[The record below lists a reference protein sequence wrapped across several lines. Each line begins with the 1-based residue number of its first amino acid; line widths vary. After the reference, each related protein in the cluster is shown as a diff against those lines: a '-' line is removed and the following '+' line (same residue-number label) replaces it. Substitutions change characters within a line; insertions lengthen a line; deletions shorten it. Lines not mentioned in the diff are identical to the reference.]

1 MKKLSL
7 IAAIVFGLVHVS
19 SASADLQLLTS
30 NHQFNFDTDGA
41 GTGFVL
47 GTSGTPVSS
56 TITPN
61 VNALSD
67 FAVWVGYRDSVSGD
81 RELFKLQNPTVVSG
95 DGTNAGQ
102 LAFQRVFTQQFDSNS
117 NRTFIDVTLDLALS
131 ESGQQGELAYEL
143 ELDGTADGFLEAFV
157 GFDYAGNGADI
168 SSTSI
173 PNTLGFGGGS
183 ADRTISAAVA
193 SSNSLYHF
201 GGPEADGVDVY
212 DATTGNPSVGTALDS
227 RFNNS
232 FENFTPGT
240 DLAFGS
246 FYSLGRQDLTTAA
259 LSDLQRS
266 GAVGITT
273 LVATATIPEPSSLM
287 MAAIGFGLVGLR
299 RKRLS

>member
-7 IAAIVFGLVHVS
+7 IAAIVFGLCHVS

-30 NHQFNFDTDGA
+30 NHQFNFDTDGT

-56 TITPN
+56 TIAPN

-67 FAVWVGYRDSVSGD
+67 LAVWVGYRPSVSAN

-95 DGTNAGQ
+95 NGTSAGQ
-102 LAFQRVFTQQFDSNS
+102 LQFQRVFTQPVNGSSVFDH
-117 NRTFIDVTLDLALS
+117 IDVTMDLALA
-131 ESGQQGELAYEL
+131 ESGQQGELRYDL
-143 ELDGTADGFLEAFV
+143 ELGGTANGFLEAFV
-157 GFDYAGNGADI
+157 GFDYAGNNADV
-168 SSTSI
+168 SGTSI
-173 PNTLGFGGGS
+173 PNTLGFGAGA
-183 ADRTISAAVA
+183 ADRVITAAV
-193 SSNSLYHF
+193 SGNNSLYHY

-212 DATTGNPSVGTALDS
+212 DATTGNPSVGTALDD

-246 FYSLGRQDLTTAA
+246 FYSLGRQNLATAA
-259 LSDLQRS
+259 ISDLQRS

-273 LVATATIPEPSSLM
+273 AAISATIPEPSSLM
-287 MAAIGFGLVGLR
+287 MAAIGFGIVGLR